1 MNTITVPFSALST
14 AEQKRLIKAGIV
26 KAPVDPMFATKRDWF
41 YLCLESKTIGRH
53 RIAHL
58 CGVTLTTFNTYMSN
72 DEHRWD
78 LMDRFYE
85 ATNPR
90 QRDVTLMKN
99 AFLKVARQAEIGRLN
114 NE

>member
-1 MNTITVPFSALST
+1 MNTITVPFSALSS

-26 KAPVDPMFATKRDWF
+26 KAPLDPMFATKRDWF
-41 YLCLESKTIGRH
+41 YICLESKTIGRD
-53 RIAHL
+53 RVAYL

-72 DEHRWD
+72 DDRRWE

-85 ATNPR
+85 TTQPR
-90 QRDVTLMKN
+90 QRDVTLMSN
-99 AFLKVARQAEIGRLN
+99 ALRNVARKADESRST